1 LANSK
6 DKIRVALLI
15 GGDSSE
21 RAVSF
26 ASGKAMAAALPLDR
40 FAVTAFDVAS
50 EATRALAHTET
61 NVLSVACH
69 PLAWD
74 QLATTL
80 RVGDFDVA
88 LPALHGGWG
97 EDGTLQS
104 LLEVAGIPYV
114 GSPQRAS
121 MIAMDKQ
128 VCKAVMRDLG
138 LPVPAGRVIEALEA
152 APEGEQDG
160 PVGAP
165 CVVKP
170 NAGGSSVAV
179 TIIRDMAG
187 GTSAALRE
195 AVNAALRDGS
205 GALVEELIEGVE
217 VTAAVLG
224 EGNAARVLPLI
235 EIVPQSA
242 GGFYDYEAK
251 YTPGG
256 SQHLTPP
263 RLPAEVQGRIAEY
276 ALRAHRA
283 LGCRGVARSDY
294 IVSADGTPYF
304 LEINTLPGMTEMSLV
319 PDAARAAGLSFAQL
333 LETLILEAL
342 RRS

>member
-1 LANSK
+1 MANSK

-21 RAVSF
+21 RPVSF
-26 ASGKAMAAALPLDR
+26 ASGKAIAAALKLDR

-50 EATRALAHTET
+50 EATRAQAHGES
-61 NVLSVACH
+61 NFLSVACH

-104 LLEVAGIPYV
+104 LLEVAGVPYV

-121 MIAMDKQ
+121 MIAIDKQ

-138 LPVPAGRVIEALEA
+138 IPVPKGRVVYDWAEWEQ
-152 APEGEQDG
+152 APTLD
-160 PVGAP
+160 AP

-170 NAGGSSVAV
+170 NAGGSSLAV
-179 TIIRDMAG
+179 TIIREPMSG
-187 GTSAALRE
+187 RAA
-195 AVNAALRDGS
+195 AVRDAVELALRDGS
-205 GALVEELIEGVE
+205 GALIEELVEGME

-224 EGNAARVLPLI
+224 EGRAARVLPLL

-242 GGFYDYEAK
+242 GGFYDFEAK

-256 SQHLTPP
+256 SQHITPP
-263 RLPAEVQGRIAEY
+263 RLPSETLDCIADY

-283 LGCRGVARSDY
+283 LGCQGVARSDF
-294 IVSADGTPYF
+294 IVGADGIPYF

-319 PDAARAAGLSFAQL
+319 PDAARAEGVSFEQL
-333 LETLILEAL
+333 LETLIMDAL
-342 RRS
+342 RKE